1 MLFLLF
7 YKIDK
12 ISSQKYKKIKHNL
25 ILNRYFDNI
34 IKSYCTQKKTHLT
47 FFNKKVII
55 EKETSPNLKKKMK
68 ELRYLDKYFIKYKF
82 SFSLGILITII
93 AQIFSLFTPKLIS
106 SSLEAIEKFDKL
118 SSVEKSSTM
127 VIGQYREELIH
138 NVLLIIATTIIAGF
152 LTFLMRQTLIVM
164 SRHIEFDLK
173 NEVFRQYEN
182 LSQNFYKQNRTGD
195 LMNRISEDVSKVR
208 MYVGPAVMY
217 TINTFIRFAIVIAYM
232 YNVSP
237 RLTLYTLL
245 PLPILSYAIFK
256 LSSEINIRSTVF
268 QQYLS
273 KVSSFTQ
280 EIFSGIRVIKA
291 YSLENQQQNNLIS
304 LAEESKSKSLSLAR
318 VQSLFGPLMLA
329 LIGISNLVLIYF
341 GGMLYING
349 TIKSIGT
356 IAEFILYVNM
366 LTWPVASLGWV
377 SSMVQEAEASQK
389 RLNEFLKIVPDIQ
402 NNNPS
407 SSTVDG
413 TISFENVSYTYEDTN
428 IEALKNISFT
438 VKKGE
443 TLAILGKTG
452 SGKSTL
458 LSLISRMYDVTE
470 GQVKIDGKEI
480 SQLNLF
486 DLRNS
491 IGIVPQDAFLFSD
504 SIKNNIKFGKENATD
519 DEVIAAA
526 KSAVVHDNI
535 EGFNKG
541 YDTILGE
548 RGITLSGGQKQ
559 RVSIARAIIKKPEIL
574 LFDDCL
580 SAVDTETEEAILNNL
595 FEICKDKTTIIVSHR
610 VSSAKNADKIII
622 LENGK
627 IIQQG
632 FHNQLINE
640 NGYYSALYL
649 KQLSEKE
656 LL

>member
-1 MLFLLF
+1 
-7 YKIDK
+7 
-12 ISSQKYKKIKHNL
+12 
-25 ILNRYFDNI
+25 
-34 IKSYCTQKKTHLT
+34 
-47 FFNKKVII
+47 
-55 EKETSPNLKKKMK
+55 MK
-68 ELRYLDKYFIKYKF
+68 ELSYLNKYFIKYKY
-82 SFSLGILITII
+82 SFTLGILITII

-106 SSLEAIEKFDKL
+106 KSLNAIEKFDKL
-118 SSVEKSSTM
+118 PETQQASQ
-127 VIGQYREELIH
+127 VIINSYRQDLIH
-138 NVLLIIATTIIAGF
+138 NILLIIATTIVAGF

-217 TINTFIRFAIVIAYM
+217 TINTFIRFAIVIIYM

-237 RLTLYTLL
+237 LLTLYTIL
-245 PLPILSYAIFK
+245 PLPVLSYCIFK
-256 LSSEINIRSTVF
+256 LSSEINKRSTTF

-291 YSLENQQQNNLIS
+291 YSLENQHQNNMVA
-304 LAEESKSKSLSLAR
+304 LADESKKKSLDLAK
-318 VQSLFGPLMLA
+318 VQSLFGPLMIA
-329 LIGISNLVLIYF
+329 LIGISNLVVIYF
-341 GGMLYING
+341 GGVMYING
-349 TIKSIGT
+349 TIPNIGT

-389 RLNEFLKIVPDIQ
+389 RLNEFLKIEPEIKNNNQNSSDIQ
-402 NNNPS
+402 GS
-407 SSTVDG
+407 
-413 TISFENVSYTYEDTN
+413 IAFENVSYTYEDTN
-428 IEALKNISFT
+428 IKALKEVTFT

-452 SGKSTL
+452 SGKSTI
-458 LSLISRMYDVTE
+458 LSLISRLYDVTD
-470 GQVKIDGKEI
+470 GRITIDQNEI
-480 SQLNLF
+480 STLNLN
-486 DLRNS
+486 DLRNN

-504 SIKNNIKFGKENATD
+504 TIKNNIKFGNQHATD
-519 DEVIAAA
+519 EEVTAAA

-535 EGFNKG
+535 IAFNKQ
-541 YDTILGE
+541 YDTVLGE

-559 RVSIARAIIKKPEIL
+559 RVSIARAIIKNPAIL

-580 SAVDTETEEAILNNL
+580 SAVDTETEETILNNL

-622 LENGK
+622 LEDGK

-632 FHNQLINE
+632 SHNQLINQE
-640 NGYYSALYL
+640 GYYASLYL

>member
-1 MLFLLF
+1 
-7 YKIDK
+7 
-12 ISSQKYKKIKHNL
+12 
-25 ILNRYFDNI
+25 
-34 IKSYCTQKKTHLT
+34 
-47 FFNKKVII
+47 
-55 EKETSPNLKKKMK
+55 MK
-68 ELRYLDKYFIKYKF
+68 ELRYLNKYFIKYKY
-82 SFSLGILITII
+82 SFSLGIFITII

-106 SSLEAIEKFDKL
+106 KSLSAIETFDKL
-118 SSVEKSSTM
+118 PESQKASEAVLSF
-127 VIGQYREELIH
+127 YREGLIH
-138 NVLLIIATTIIAGF
+138 NVLLIIATTIVAGF

-173 NEVFRQYEN
+173 NEVFQQYER

-217 TINTFIRFAIVIAYM
+217 TINTFIRFAIVIIYM
-232 YNVSP
+232 YSVSP
-237 RLTLYTLL
+237 LLTLYTIL
-245 PLPILSYAIFK
+245 PLPILSYCIFK
-256 LSSEINIRSTVF
+256 LSTEINKRSTVF

-291 YSLENQQQNNLIS
+291 YSLENQHQNNMID
-304 LAEESKSKSLSLAR
+304 LANESKSKSLNLAK
-318 VQSLFGPLMLA
+318 VQSLFGPLMIA
-329 LIGISNLVLIYF
+329 LIGISNLVVIYF
-341 GGMLYING
+341 GGVMYING
-349 TIKSIGT
+349 SIKSLGT

-389 RLNEFLKIVPDIQ
+389 RLNEFLKIEPEIK
-402 NNNPS
+402 NNNPNH
-407 SSTVDG
+407 STIEG
-413 TISFENVSYTYEDTN
+413 TISFENVTYTYEDTN
-428 IEALKNISFT
+428 ITALNDVTFT

-452 SGKSTL
+452 SGKSTI
-458 LSLISRMYDVTE
+458 LSLISRLYDVSQ
-470 GQVKIDGKEI
+470 GQITIDGIEI
-480 SQLNLF
+480 SKLNLN
-486 DLRNS
+486 DLRNN

-504 SIKNNIKFGKENATD
+504 SIKNNIKFGNQNATD
-519 DEVIAAA
+519 EEVIEAA
-526 KSAVVHDNI
+526 KNAVVHDNI
-535 EGFNKG
+535 INFNKQ

-559 RVSIARAIIKKPEIL
+559 RVSIARAIIKNPAIL

-580 SAVDTETEEAILNNL
+580 SAVDTETEETILNNL

-610 VSSAKNADKIII
+610 VSSAKNADRIII
-622 LENGK
+622 LEEGK

-632 FHNQLINE
+632 SHNQLINQE
-640 NGYYSALYL
+640 GYYSALYL

-656 LL
+656 SL

>member
-1 MLFLLF
+1 
-7 YKIDK
+7 
-12 ISSQKYKKIKHNL
+12 L
-25 ILNRYFDNI
+25 ILN
-34 IKSYCTQKKTHLT
+34 QKKTKH
-47 FFNKKVII
+47 FNK
-55 EKETSPNLKKKMK
+55 EYLKKMK
-68 ELRYLDKYFIKYKF
+68 ELRYLNKYFVKYKY
-82 SFSLGILITII
+82 SFSLGIIFTII

-106 SSLEAIEKFDKL
+106 KSFKVIESYSKDKNVAI
-118 SSVEKSSTM
+118 SV
-127 VIGQYREELIH
+127 IREELIS
-138 NVLLIIATTIIAGF
+138 NILLIIATTIVAGF

-217 TINTFIRFAIVIAYM
+217 TINTFIRFTIVIVYM

-237 RLTLYTLL
+237 RLTLYTIL
-245 PLPILSYAIFK
+245 PLPILSYCIFK
-256 LSSEINIRSTVF
+256 LSSEINKRSTIF

-273 KVSSFTQ
+273 KVSSFSQ

-291 YSLENQQQNNLIS
+291 YSLEDQHQNNMVN
-304 LAEESKSKSLSLAR
+304 LANESKSKSLNLAK

-329 LIGISNLVLIYF
+329 LIGISNLVVIYF
-341 GGMLYING
+341 GGLMYIDG

-389 RLNEFLKIVPDIQ
+389 RLNEFLKIEPEIK
-402 NNNPS
+402 NNNPNKS
-407 SSTVDG
+407 IIEG

-428 IEALKNISFT
+428 IEALKNVTFT

-452 SGKSTL
+452 SGKSTIS
-458 LSLISRMYDVTE
+458 SLISRLYDVT
-470 GQVKIDGKEI
+470 GGKINIDGNEI
-480 SQLNLF
+480 STLNLY

-519 DEVIAAA
+519 QEVEAAA
-526 KSAVVHDNI
+526 KNAVVHDNI
-535 EGFNKG
+535 IGFNKQ

-559 RVSIARAIIKKPEIL
+559 RVSIARAIIKNPPIL

-595 FEICKDKTTIIVSHR
+595 SEICKDKTTIIVSHR
-610 VSSAKNADKIII
+610 VSSAKNADNIII
-622 LENGK
+622 LEDGK

-632 FHNQLINE
+632 SHNQLINQE
-640 NGYYSALYL
+640 GYYASLYL

>member
-1 MLFLLF
+1 
-7 YKIDK
+7 
-12 ISSQKYKKIKHNL
+12 
-25 ILNRYFDNI
+25 
-34 IKSYCTQKKTHLT
+34 
-47 FFNKKVII
+47 
-55 EKETSPNLKKKMK
+55 
-68 ELRYLDKYFIKYKF
+68 
-82 SFSLGILITII
+82 
-93 AQIFSLFTPKLIS
+93 
-106 SSLEAIEKFDKL
+106 
-118 SSVEKSSTM
+118 
-127 VIGQYREELIH
+127 
-138 NVLLIIATTIIAGF
+138 
-152 LTFLMRQTLIVM
+152 
-164 SRHIEFDLK
+164 
-173 NEVFRQYEN
+173 
-182 LSQNFYKQNRTGD
+182 
-195 LMNRISEDVSKVR
+195 
-208 MYVGPAVMY
+208 
-217 TINTFIRFAIVIAYM
+217 M

-329 LIGISNLVLIYF
+329 LIGISNLVVIYF

-622 LENGK
+622 LENGQ

-632 FHNQLINE
+632 SHNQLINE

>member
-1 MLFLLF
+1 
-7 YKIDK
+7 
-12 ISSQKYKKIKHNL
+12 
-25 ILNRYFDNI
+25 
-34 IKSYCTQKKTHLT
+34 
-47 FFNKKVII
+47 
-55 EKETSPNLKKKMK
+55 MK
-68 ELRYLDKYFIKYKF
+68 ELLYLNKYFIKYKYRF
-82 SFSLGILITII
+82 ILGIVFTIV

-106 SSLEAIEKFDKL
+106 KSFASIEEFAKDKTISNSAI
-118 SSVEKSSTM
+118 
-127 VIGQYREELIH
+127 QNELVNNII
-138 NVLLIIATTIIAGF
+138 LIIVTTIVAGF

-173 NEVFRQYEN
+173 NEVFKQYEK

-217 TINTFIRFAIVIAYM
+217 TINTIIRFAIVILFM
-232 YNVSP
+232 YRVSP
-237 RLTLYTLL
+237 LLTLYTLL
-245 PLPILSYAIFK
+245 PLPLLSYAIFK
-256 LSSEINIRSTVF
+256 LSTEINIRSTTF

-280 EIFSGIRVIKA
+280 EIFSGVRVIKA
-291 YSLENQQQNNLIS
+291 YSLENQHQNNMHD
-304 LAEESKSKSLSLAR
+304 LALESKSKSLDLAK

-329 LIGISNLVLIYF
+329 LIGISNLVVVYF
-341 GGMLYING
+341 GGIMYING
-349 TIKSIGT
+349 SIKSIGT
-356 IAEFILYVNM
+356 IAEFILYINM

-389 RLNEFLKIVPDIQ
+389 RLNEFLKIEPEIK
-402 NNNPS
+402 NNNPEK
-407 SSTVDG
+407 STIEG
-413 TISFENVSYTYEDTN
+413 TITFENVSYTYEDTN
-428 IEALKNISFT
+428 IKALQNVSFT
-438 VKKGE
+438 VHKGE

-452 SGKSTL
+452 SGKSTI
-458 LSLISRMYDVTE
+458 LSLISRMYDVTD
-470 GQVKIDGKEI
+470 GAVKIDEQEI
-480 SQLNLF
+480 SRLNLF

-504 SIKNNIKFGKENATD
+504 SIKNNIKFGKEDAEIE
-519 DEVIAAA
+519 EVMAAA
-526 KSAVVHDNI
+526 KNAVVHDNI
-535 EGFNKG
+535 MGFNKQ

-559 RVSIARAIIKKPEIL
+559 RVSIARAIIKNPPIL

-595 FEICKDKTTIIVSHR
+595 NTICKDKTTIIVSHR

-622 LENGK
+622 LEDGK

-632 FHNQLINE
+632 THNQLINKE
-640 NGYYSALYL
+640 GYYASLYL

>member
-1 MLFLLF
+1 
-7 YKIDK
+7 
-12 ISSQKYKKIKHNL
+12 
-25 ILNRYFDNI
+25 
-34 IKSYCTQKKTHLT
+34 
-47 FFNKKVII
+47 
-55 EKETSPNLKKKMK
+55 MK
-68 ELRYLDKYFIKYKF
+68 ELRYLNKYFVKYKY
-82 SFSLGILITII
+82 SFLLGIIITIV

-106 SSLEAIEKFDKL
+106 KSFKAIEDFAKDETI
-118 SSVEKSSTM
+118 SKSF
-127 VIGQYREELIH
+127 IRQELISDI
-138 NVLLIIATTIIAGF
+138 LLIIATTVIAGF

-217 TINTFIRFAIVIAYM
+217 TINTVIRFAIVIVYM
-232 YNVSP
+232 FNVSP
-237 RLTLYTLL
+237 LLTLYTLL
-245 PLPILSYAIFK
+245 PLPILSYAIFRI
-256 LSSEINIRSTVF
+256 SSEINIRSTVF

-291 YSLENQQQNNLIS
+291 YSLEDQHQNNMVE

-318 VQSLFGPLMLA
+318 IQALFGPLMMA
-329 LIGISNLVLIYF
+329 LIGISNLVVIYF
-341 GGMLYING
+341 GGLMYING

-389 RLNEFLKIVPDIQ
+389 RINEFLKIVPEIQ
-402 NNNPS
+402 NNNPERS
-407 SSTVDG
+407 IIEG
-413 TISFENVSYTYEDTN
+413 TIAFENVSYTYEDTN
-428 IEALKNISFT
+428 IKALENVTFT
-438 VKKGE
+438 VHKGE

-452 SGKSTL
+452 SGKSTII
-458 LSLISRMYDVTE
+458 SLISRLYDVTD
-470 GQVKIDGKEI
+470 GHITIDGKEI
-480 SQLNLF
+480 GSLNLF

-519 DEVIAAA
+519 EEVQAAA

-535 EGFNKG
+535 MGFNKQ
-541 YDTILGE
+541 YETILGE

-559 RVSIARAIIKKPEIL
+559 RVSIARAIIKNPEIL

-595 FEICKDKTTIIVSHR
+595 QAICENKTTIIVSHR
-610 VSSAKNADKIII
+610 VSSAKNADRIII
-622 LENGK
+622 LDEGR
-627 IIQQG
+627 IVEQG
-632 FHNQLINE
+632 SHNQLINE
-640 NGYYSALYL
+640 DGYYAALYL